1 MASENPDELPA
12 KVVTLLVRLSAVPWM
27 DPPSCELSLG
37 VATTDNDNGSLATF
51 NFPSGITTDGTNL
64 YVADHDNHKIRKIVI
79 STKAVTTLAG
89 TGTGGNT
96 NGAGSVAKFKDPAG
110 ITTDGIDLYV
120 IEKSNHRLRKI
131 D

>member
-1 MASENPDELPA
+1 MAD
-12 KVVTLLVRLSAVPWM
+12 
-27 DPPSCELSLG
+27 
-37 VATTDNDNGSLATF
+37 
-51 NFPSGITTDGTNL
+51 I
-64 YVADHDNHKIRKIVI
+64 DNHKIRKIVI

-96 NGAGSVAKFKDPAG
+96 NGAGSGAGSVAKFKDPVG

-120 IEKSNHRLRKI
+120 IEVSNHRLRKI